1 MIYINIDTLRKV
13 LSIPTSKGIEF
24 AEIFAEKTTSNSLTL
39 EENKIEKVR
48 SGIDLGVGLRLIHE
62 NISYYG
68 YVNSF
73 EEKDLL
79 GLAKELSSSVKT
91 GKKPLALK
99 RFADPLVYQHSIELY
114 SKTDQKAKLLFEA
127 NQAAR
132 NYDPRIIQV
141 SASFAESKQ
150 EILIANSVGLFTK
163 EDRVRTRFVTQVIAT
178 ENNTIE
184 TGYEAVAGTQ
194 GIEILANNK
203 HKEIALT
210 AAKRAILCLEAPLA
224 PAGQKT
230 VVLSGEAGGTMV
242 HEACGHALEAD
253 FIHKKTSIF
262 TAKVNKKVV
271 AELITVID
279 DGTMP
284 NHYGTNCIDDE
295 GTPTKK
301 NFLITEGVL
310 TGFMTDRQNAKRL
323 NIPLSGNGR
332 RQSYRH
338 TPIPR
343 MTNTYIAPGK
353 DTYANIVS
361 SVKDGVLVKKM
372 GGGQVDITNGNFVFE
387 ISEGYLL
394 KNGKQAEPIRGA
406 TLVGNG
412 IEVLASVDMVG
423 NDLHFIPGTCGKGQ
437 SAPVTDGQPTLR
449 IPKIT
454 IGGHQ

>member
-1 MIYINIDTLRKV
+1 MITISAETLTKV
-13 LSIPTSKGIEF
+13 LGIPLSQGIEF

-48 SGIDLGVGLRLIHE
+48 SGIDLGTGLRLIHD

-73 EEKDLL
+73 EEKELL
-79 GLAKELSSSVKT
+79 ALARELSSSVKT

-99 RFADPLVYQHSIELY
+99 RFADQLVYQNSIDLY
-114 SKTDQKAKLLFEA
+114 PKTDQKAKLLLEA
-127 NQAAR
+127 NQTAR
-132 NYDPRIIQV
+132 AHDRRIIQV

-150 EILIANSVGLFTK
+150 EILIANSLGLFAK
-163 EDRVRTRFVTQVIAT
+163 EDRLRTRFVTQVIAA
-178 ENNTIE
+178 ENNIIE
-184 TGYEAVAGTQ
+184 TGYEAVAGAQ

-203 HKEIALT
+203 HKDIALT

-230 VVLSGEAGGTMV
+230 VVLAGEAGGTMV

-262 TAKVNKKVV
+262 TDKLNKKVV
-271 AELITVID
+271 SKLITVVD
-279 DGTMP
+279 DGTIP
-284 NHYGTNCIDDE
+284 SHYGTNKIDDE

-301 NFLITEGVL
+301 NFLITEGTL
-310 TGFMTDRQNAKRL
+310 SGFMTDRQNAKQL

-332 RQSYRH
+332 RQSYRY

-343 MTNTYIAPGK
+343 MTNTYIAAGK
-353 DTYANIVS
+353 ERYENIVS
-361 SVKDGVLVKKM
+361 SVKDGILVKKM

-394 KNGKQAEPIRGA
+394 KNGKQDTPIRGA

-437 SAPVTDGQPTLR
+437 AAPVTDGQPTLR